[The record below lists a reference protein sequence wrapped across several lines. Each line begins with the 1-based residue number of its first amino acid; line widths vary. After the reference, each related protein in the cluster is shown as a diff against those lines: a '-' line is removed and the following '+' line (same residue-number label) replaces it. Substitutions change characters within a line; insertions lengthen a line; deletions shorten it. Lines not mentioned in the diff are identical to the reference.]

1 LDSVGRQMS
10 LYNICTVI
18 KQMAKESQDINGVN
32 CLKYVSVREEEV

>member
-1 LDSVGRQMS
+1 MS